1 MITAVDT
8 NVILDIAVD
17 DPVHASSSE
26 RLLVRAL
33 ESGALVISEVAY
45 AELAPQY
52 DSREA
57 LDIALGGLEI
67 RIAESGGDIAWLAG
81 RKWKEYRDAGGT
93 RQRLLADFLIGA
105 HAMLRADCLLT
116 RDRGFFATYF
126 PELRIFE
133 AKERTQP

>member
-8 NVILDIAVD
+8 NVILDVAAD
-17 DPVHASSSE
+17 DPIHAHGSE
-26 RLLVRAL
+26 RQLIRAL
-33 ESGALVISEVAY
+33 DLGSLVVSEVVY

-57 LDIALGGLEI
+57 LDMALGMLEI
-67 RIAESGGDIAWLAG
+67 RIAESGSDIAWLAG
-81 RKWKEYRDAGGT
+81 RKWKDYRDAGGT

-126 PELRIFE
+126 SELRIFE
-133 AKERTQP
+133 AEERT